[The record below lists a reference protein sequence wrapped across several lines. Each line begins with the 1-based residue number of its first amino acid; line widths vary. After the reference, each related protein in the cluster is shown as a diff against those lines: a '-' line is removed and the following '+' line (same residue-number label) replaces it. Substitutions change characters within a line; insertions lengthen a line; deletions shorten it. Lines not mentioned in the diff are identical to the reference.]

1 MPQCNRTRLILFSY
15 CLIALPLAA
24 ELSILPLWTLLLYL
38 SWRQFFLLSVCFFSS
53 CSHPTAFI
61 MEHGG
66 VVRDHCWHYASG
78 HWMKTGSERIDGI
91 PTMLSQSRAFGEKI
105 PKKRP
110 GVHMTYLFFV
120 LGSKKK
126 KRNSGFSFCVRLS
139 RHRMRFVLAVEKNSL
154 YFLCQYSSYL
164 FIYSLPRWR
173 LLLVLPAI
181 LLYLIFLSLWPT
193 FWSIYF
199 SSFLFIFFF
208 FLPTI
213 VGEIGWCNVAPKA
226 SLSVGFPHSDHDCLV
241 LFPFLPLHC

>member
-1 MPQCNRTRLILFSY
+1 MGASFGITVDITPADIEWKPVRRELMGSLRCYRNPARLAKKSPKNGRGYTWLISFSFW
-15 CLIALPLAA
+15 
-24 ELSILPLWTLLLYL
+24 E
-38 SWRQFFLLSVCFFSS
+38 
-53 CSHPTAFI
+53 
-61 MEHGG
+61 
-66 VVRDHCWHYASG
+66 VR
-78 HWMKTGSERIDGI
+78 
-91 PTMLSQSRAFGEKI
+91 
-105 PKKRP
+105 
-110 GVHMTYLFFV
+110 
-120 LGSKKK
+120 K